1 MDTTTLITK
10 DTNASSGKA
19 YELAFLERR
28 PLTRLPIHL
37 CQLTIS
43 SHAQT
48 NIYVEVDS
56 PP

>member
-1 MDTTTLITK
+1 MDTTIPVAK
-10 DTNASSGKA
+10 NTNASSGKA

-37 CQLTIS
+37 CQSTIS
-43 SHAQT
+43 SHART